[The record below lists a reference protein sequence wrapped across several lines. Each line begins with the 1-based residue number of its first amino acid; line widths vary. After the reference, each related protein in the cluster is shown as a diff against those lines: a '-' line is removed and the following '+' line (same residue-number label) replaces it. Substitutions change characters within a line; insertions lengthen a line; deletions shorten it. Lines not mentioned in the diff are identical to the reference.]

1 MKLFRAYKIVYLLS
15 IAILIFCSYSQKTH
29 AKTSILTDEK
39 NAWLNEH
46 VSEIYFAPE
55 KDFPPL
61 IWSQYGELFG
71 LSTDYFDVIQ
81 QLMDVRFAVHEPR
94 NLDEILKAI
103 KNGDE
108 KSIVSSRAATPERMD
123 YLLFTRPYFS
133 SPSIFI
139 SDDKK
144 ELSGSEIEQKGYKVA
159 VGNSFGIHE
168 YLKERYPKMNLVPV
182 DNDYQLIQAV
192 LDDNVDIGAINAAS
206 LIYLIKENG
215 FSGIRKIGDTGF
227 VSHFSFAVPK
237 DMPELR
243 NILDDAIEA
252 IPHDFQKSVL
262 EKWDINSNQIQL
274 LLNSEPSLVGNNTAD
289 KKYITILVLGVG
301 LVIILIELLLHRY
314 VFNKKEE

>member
-1 MKLFRAYKIVYLLS
+1 MRLLRGCKIVYLLS
-15 IAILIFCSYSQKTH
+15 IAILVFCVYSQPAH
-29 AKTSILTDEK
+29 AKTSILSDDK
-39 NAWLNEH
+39 KAWLNEH
-46 VSEIYFAPE
+46 LSQISFAPE

-71 LSTDYFDVIQ
+71 LSTDYFDIIQ
-81 QLMDVRFAVHEPR
+81 QLIDVRFSVLAPR
-94 NLDEILKAI
+94 NLDDILKAV
-103 KNGDE
+103 KNGNE
-108 KSIVSSRAATPERMD
+108 KSIISSRAATPERMD

-139 SDDKK
+139 SNDSKQ
-144 ELSGSEIEQKGYKVA
+144 LTGSEIEQKGYKVA
-159 VGNSFGIHE
+159 VGNNFGIHE

-192 LDDNVDIGAINAAS
+192 LDDNTDIGAINAAS
-206 LIYLIKENG
+206 LIYLIKENN
-215 FSGIRKIGDTGF
+215 FSGVRKVGDTGF

-262 EKWDINSNQIQL
+262 EKWDINSNEIQL
-274 LLNSEPSLVGNNTAD
+274 LLNSEPSLVGKDTAD
-289 KKYITILVLGVG
+289 KKYVTILVLSVG
-301 LVIILIELLLHRY
+301 LAIILIEFILHRY